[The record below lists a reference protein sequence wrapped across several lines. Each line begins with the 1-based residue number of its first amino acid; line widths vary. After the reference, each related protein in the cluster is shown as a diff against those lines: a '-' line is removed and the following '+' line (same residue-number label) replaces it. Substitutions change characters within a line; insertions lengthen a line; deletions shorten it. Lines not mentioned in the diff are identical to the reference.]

1 MSEARA
7 LGRIAA
13 ALAVAVV
20 IGVVT
25 GCSRTPSIRFVA
37 NGGSHTLAEVERTA
51 ATTGLGSAAAVRVED
66 AARVR
71 EQVLVRL
78 RELGADAGKA
88 ADLLTREFPLVTKA
102 VPLYVEGATV
112 DGHPAWIVVEAWGD
126 RTGNLKYRRLWVFDR
141 SNSYVLDAK
150 TYR

>member
-1 MSEARA
+1 MREARA
-7 LGRIAA
+7 LGRIAV
-13 ALAVAVV
+13 ALTTVVA

-25 GCSRTPSIRFVA
+25 GCSRVPSIRFVPD
-37 NGGSHTLAEVERTA
+37 GGSHTLAEVERTA
-51 ATTGLGSAAAVRVED
+51 ATIGLGSAASVRVED

-71 EQVLVRL
+71 EQTLVRL
-78 RELGADAGKA
+78 RETGGDAGKA
-88 ADLLTREFPLVTKA
+88 ADLMTREFPVVTKA

-112 DGHPAWIVVEAWGD
+112 DGRRAWIIVEAWGD

-141 SNSYVLDAK
+141 NNSYVLDAK